1 MATVASDHRHHAFWV
16 RIVEDLALVFACA
29 AIAWVGFVGLV
40 RRPTSWREA
49 VSGAA
54 LIVSPPAVEPLPLVA
69 ASRPMLAAV
78 AAATALEER
87 GVFGAEAAAAWQKAL
102 DECHRLAVQSIAGP
116 HGEPLHLWL
125 LEAERERA
133 EEIALLISAASTTP
147 EQAAALTELRD
158 DARVSADQ
166 IQRYR
171 DIVNFDHWKA
181 VCEAGVSADGLAA
194 REAGWMAMRADD
206 AGRLGEAKDAIREL
220 GLDAGLLNLMSPDR
234 QLSAFADAFER
245 IANQGDKIPLAQD
258 AIKAWASSAN
268 STGVNVRPLAVA
280 HCCARK

>member
-1 MATVASDHRHHAFWV
+1 MATVVASAHRHHAFWL

-40 RRPTSWREA
+40 RRPASWREA
-49 VSGAA
+49 MSGAA

-69 ASRPMLAAV
+69 ASRPMLTAV

-87 GVFGAEAAAAWQKAL
+87 GVFGAEASAAWQKAL
-102 DECHRLAVQSIAGP
+102 DECRSLAIQPIARP

-133 EEIALLISAASTTP
+133 EEIAVLISAVSTAP

-158 DARVSADQ
+158 DALASADQ

-206 AGRLGEAKDAIREL
+206 AGRLGEAKDAHEASFKAWRRV
-220 GLDAGLLNLMSPDR
+220 LDAQPALLDDALVIDELTDQIERYRTVLAEKGAAFPKSFILQDVVARSGSP
-234 QLSAFADAFER
+234 A
-245 IANQGDKIPLAQD
+245 G
-258 AIKAWASSAN
+258 
-268 STGVNVRPLAVA
+268 
-280 HCCARK
+280 